1 MQPPPLRL
9 STRLK
14 EAAAQ
19 RHKRENMADG
29 AVSMIKHF
37 QGVAISSKEAEAKQ
51 AASA

>member
-1 MQPPPLRL
+1 
-9 STRLK
+9 
-14 EAAAQ
+14 
-19 RHKRENMADG
+19 MADG